1 MLAVKD
7 IASFSIIFG
16 LLVGA
21 FSSKASHLEPLAR
34 CAKRGSSL
42 PLGTP
47 MEIDFTKTE
56 GDAGPIR
63 QRKTWS
69 PRSAPYFVRNK
80 RPEGLPNT
88 HRGQEIQQLL
98 PEEPQGTPPY
108 FVSLFDPE
116 RNIPFY
122 SAYKVTPQ
130 QAPFIGKLH
139 RKDAKGWW
147 RNPPGVPGL
156 YGTYRKL
163 TRREPLSKGHMNP
176 TAINTF
182 DINSLEATFTLT
194 NAVPQY
200 IASNSGPWKIF
211 EANIRRYAKETCG
224 SRARNGTLYLLTG
237 TSEYDMEGIIAD
249 NGNVNVFHSEV
260 FLDDVKL
267 AIPRA
272 LWTAGCC
279 VWRDSNHTKDNRAE
293 SFAVMTNNAKDSNCL
308 NQTEMSVSQVEKHLT
323 PRGWPLVN
331 LFPGEESCR
340 HTENDVRL

>member
-1 MLAVKD
+1 MRKGGGG
-7 IASFSIIFG
+7 I
-16 LLVGA
+16 LLVILLCLYFNFGSPF
-21 FSSKASHLEPLAR
+21 FSRRRYWEKSNLWSFFGIYVKGFAAVI
-34 CAKRGSSL
+34 
-42 PLGTP
+42 LGETWVN
-47 MEIDFTKTE
+47 FFL
-56 GDAGPIR
+56 IR
-63 QRKTWS
+63 R
-69 PRSAPYFVRNK
+69 F
-80 RPEGLPNT
+80 
-88 HRGQEIQQLL
+88 
-98 PEEPQGTPPY
+98 
-108 FVSLFDPE
+108 SLF
-116 RNIPFY
+116 
-122 SAYKVTPQ
+122 
-130 QAPFIGKLH
+130 L
-139 RKDAKGWW
+139 
-147 RNPPGVPGL
+147 GVPGL
-156 YGTYRKL
+156 YGAYRKL

-176 TAINTF
+176 AAINTF
-182 DINSLEATFTLT
+182 DVNSLEATFTLT

-200 IASNSGPWKIF
+200 IPSNSGPWKIF

-340 HTENDVRL
+340 HTENDARL